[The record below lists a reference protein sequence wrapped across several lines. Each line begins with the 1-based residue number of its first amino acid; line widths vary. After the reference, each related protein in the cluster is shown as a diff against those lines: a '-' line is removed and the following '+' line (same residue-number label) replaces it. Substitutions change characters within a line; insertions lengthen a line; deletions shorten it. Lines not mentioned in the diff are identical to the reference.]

1 MKREHARQRVEELRR
16 ELENHNFWYYVLDDP
31 KISDGEYDSL
41 FDELVSLER
50 NFPELVIPTSPTQR
64 VGAKPLAG
72 FVSVTHARPML
83 SLEKCASFEELANWL
98 RRGERYLD
106 RTIKELT
113 CEPKIDGVAV
123 SLRYEA
129 GELIQASTRGDGITG
144 EDITQNVRT
153 ISAVPLKLRG
163 TAVPQ
168 LVEIRGEVYI
178 PLNDFNNFNEKA
190 RAENKKPLL
199 NPRNG
204 AAGSLRQLDP
214 TVTASRPLSMY
225 CYSVGELS
233 DDVQV
238 HTHSEILELCREWG
252 CRVNHRTEV
261 VNSLSECQNFIN
273 KVGAERPSLN
283 YDIDGIVIKVNDL
296 VSQNDL
302 GFLARHPRWA
312 IAFKYPSTEVS
323 TKLLGVDFQIGRT
336 GVLTPVARLEPV
348 HVHGVTVSNATLHNL
363 DEIERLGVKLG
374 ATVLI
379 RRAGDIIPQVI
390 KVTKPGTVD
399 IDIPVSCPVCGSQV
413 LKDDDGV
420 ALRCLN
426 RLGCEAQVKEYISH
440 FASRV
445 ALDITGLGERLVD
458 LLVNAQKIK
467 DPADIFRL
475 TVEDISTLE
484 RMGEKSAK
492 KLVESIEK
500 SKETTLPRFI
510 HALGIVGVGEVTAR
524 MLADRYRTI
533 ELLMVASVDELEQLE
548 DVGPIIA
555 ENIHSYFASD
565 RNRQLISDLIDLG
578 VRWPVQEEI
587 EILPCQGQT
596 WVFTGTYSGITRN
609 DAKDRL
615 IRLGAKV
622 SSTVSRNTSY
632 LLAGENP
639 GSKLN
644 KARTLDVP
652 VLNETEFIE
661 FLENCSK

>member
-16 ELENHNFWYYVLDDP
+16 ELENHNFWYHVLDEP

-64 VGAKPLAG
+64 VGAQPLAG

-106 RTIKELT
+106 RAIKELT

-163 TAVPQ
+163 TSVPR

-190 RAENKKPLL
+190 HAENKKPLL

-214 TVTASRPLSMY
+214 AVTASRPLSMY

-238 HTHSEILELCREWG
+238 QTHSEILELCREWG

-273 KVGAERPSLN
+273 KVGAERTSLN

-296 VSQNDL
+296 VSQSDL

-323 TKLLGVDFQIGRT
+323 TKLLDVDFQIGRT

-363 DEIERLGVKLG
+363 DEIERLGIKLG

-390 KVTKPGTVD
+390 KVTEPGTVD

-420 ALRCLN
+420 ALRCIN
-426 RLGCEAQVKEYISH
+426 RFGCEAQVKESISH

-484 RMGEKSAK
+484 RMGEKSAR

-500 SKETTLPRFI
+500 SKEITLARFI

-524 MLADRYRTI
+524 MLADRFRTI
-533 ELLMVASVDELEQLE
+533 ELLMGASVDELEQLE

-565 RNRQLISDLIDLG
+565 RNRQMIFDLIDLG
-578 VRWPVQEEI
+578 VHWPVQEKI
-587 EILPCQGQT
+587 EALPCQGQT

-644 KARTLDVP
+644 KARTLDIP

>member
-64 VGAKPLAG
+64 VGAKTLAG

-106 RTIKELT
+106 RTIKQLT

-123 SLRYEA
+123 SLRYES

-163 TAVPQ
+163 TSVPR

-178 PLNDFNNFNEKA
+178 PLNDFNSFNEKA

-214 TVTASRPLSMY
+214 AVTASRPLSMY

-390 KVTKPGTVD
+390 KVTEPGTVD

-420 ALRCLN
+420 ALRCIN

-484 RMGEKSAK
+484 RMGKKSAK

-500 SKETTLPRFI
+500 SKETTLSRFI
-510 HALGIVGVGEVTAR
+510 HSLGIVGVGEVTAR
-524 MLADRYRTI
+524 MLADRFRTI

-587 EILPCQGQT
+587 EVLPCQGQT

-644 KARTLDVP
+644 KARTLDIL
-652 VLNETEFIE
+652 VLNETEFME